1 MGNLLFSQFSYER
14 CVLIVL
20 VSSLLAVLIRR
31 SWAKVASRFLSGYF
45 LFVILFNIGHLVT
58 YSLMVPQGA
67 YGWYL
72 AALAPFGLTFLVQF
86 AYRFPRQSFE
96 KEARIVFAV
105 SLGFSIIALVDY
117 VCVARK
123 MPVLLSETGFGS
135 QYESP
140 WIAPLAATLFL
151 WAFLVF
157 IRQSLQ
163 SEGITRENPVR
174 ILQGLW
180 KPQNPDARR
189 ARNLGLI
196 VFFEFI
202 NTATIALYMSVRLI
216 PYSTLLAVN
225 NILFLGIYV
234 LYVVIVLT
242 DEVEPLS
249 FRFKITGITFM
260 VVLAIV
266 GIIGS
271 LTLYQFED
279 AYDATNYAELRY
291 VRSIIAERKYDELP
305 PHVVFII
312 ACDSQGRLET
322 LYRNDE
328 RIVVP
333 SAMAL
338 WEFVPG
344 RIALATPTHDFTK
357 VEKFEEGRRYFSRL
371 EGMNY
376 HVYVLKGTGRQYGV
390 GYSFMHYRAI
400 LHEKVLRMILLLVV
414 SLCAVILIVPVLV
427 KSGLLR
433 PLDALLGNIA
443 QSSNGASAADEI
455 SRVSHSLKEIIEK
468 RNALEKENLRLKEET
483 KRKKRPDY
491 VITEPGKHKIEQAL
505 SYILQNYRFDISRE
519 GLAASVSMSPVRF
532 GKAFKA
538 YTGKKLGDYINAL
551 RVQDAKK
558 MLEEKQKSISDIAFD
573 VGFESLRSF
582 NRVFIQHTGITPSEY
597 RNRTKIT

>member
-1 MGNLLFSQFSYER
+1 MGNILFSQFSYER
-14 CVLIVL
+14 FVLIVL

-31 SWAKVASRFLSGYF
+31 SWKKLASRFLSGYF
-45 LFVILFNIGHLVT
+45 LFVILFNIGHLIT

-67 YGWYL
+67 YGWYM
-72 AALAPFGLTFLVQF
+72 AALAPFGLAFLVQF
-86 AYRFPRQSFE
+86 AYRFPRQLFE

-117 VCVARK
+117 VCAALK

-140 WIAPLAATLFL
+140 WIAPLAAALFL

-163 SEGITRENPVR
+163 SEGITSKNPVR
-174 ILQGLW
+174 VLQRLW
-180 KPQNPDARR
+180 KPQNPGAQK

-202 NTATIALYMSVRLI
+202 NTATIALYMSVRFI

-225 NILFLGIYV
+225 NVLFLGIYV

-249 FRFKITGITFM
+249 FRFKMTGITFI

-279 AYDATNYAELRY
+279 IYDATNRAELRY
-291 VRSIIAERKYDELP
+291 VRSIIAERKFDELP
-305 PHVVFII
+305 AHVVFIV
-312 ACDSQGRLET
+312 AGNSQGRLET

-333 SAMAL
+333 NSVAL
-338 WEFVPG
+338 REFVPG
-344 RIALATPTHDFTK
+344 RIALATQTHNFTK
-357 VEKFEEGRRYFSRL
+357 MEQFEEGRRYFSQL
-371 EGMNY
+371 GGMNY
-376 HVYVLKGTGRQYGV
+376 HVYVLKGTGMQYGV
-390 GYSFMHYRAI
+390 GYSFMHYREV
-400 LHEKVLRMILLLVV
+400 LHEKVLRMILILVA
-414 SLCAVILIVPVLV
+414 SLAIVVLIVPVLV
-427 KSGLLR
+427 KAGLLR
-433 PLDALLGNIA
+433 PLDVLLGNIA
-443 QSSNGASAADEI
+443 QSSHVPDASNEI
-455 SRVSHSLKEIIEK
+455 SKVSHSLQEIIETRK
-468 RNALEKENLRLKEET
+468 ALEEENLRLKEET

-491 VITEPGKHKIEQAL
+491 AITEPGKHKIEQAL
-505 SYILQNYRFDISRE
+505 TYIHENYRFDISRE

-538 YTGKKLGDYINAL
+538 CTGKKLGDYINAL

-582 NRVFIQHTGITPSEY
+582 NRVFIQHTGMTPSEY
-597 RNRTKIT
+597 RNRTKII